1 MLPKVASRAFGI
13 EQRTLRAL
21 VGWAL
26 TDRAEYDALEALC
39 DKVGGR
45 LAGTP
50 ACAAGER
57 WAVRRMR
64 EIGLRN
70 VRAQGFRTATWQRGT
85 CSVEIVRPGIGPIPA
100 LAHGFAPGCA
110 DLETPV
116 VLAGHGLKEEIEQ
129 LGRRVRGKLALVRN
143 GAPEGKRAPHRSEKF
158 AWLRDAGAGGM
169 LLLSG
174 LAGLQPQTGMCA
186 DAEAPIPSVGITL
199 EDGERLLRA
208 AAKGSGLAARLSMS
222 NTVGAGKVANIIG
235 EIPGRTRPEEVV
247 VVGGHF
253 DSWDVAQGAVD
264 NGTGCAVVLGVARAL
279 MALGRTPRRTVRFA
293 LWAAEEIGLVGSR
306 HYVRREWKRMD
317 QHIAYL
323 NFDMPG
329 DPERLLLSGRP
340 DEAAVLDDV
349 ASHMTGLGVVQPH
362 STGICLATDLKAFV
376 FAGVPVLSVLGGLKG
391 AGGSCYHTASDT
403 FDKVDLGSL
412 QRTTACAAALT
423 WALADADR
431 TPFSRQTGTQ
441 VREALE
447 REGQAAA
454 LERPDCEVAEGL

>member
-1 MLPKVASRAFGI
+1 MPKAASRALRI
-13 EQRTLRAL
+13 EERTLRTL

-26 TDRAEYDALEALC
+26 TDRAEYGALEDLC

-50 ACAAGER
+50 ACASGER
-57 WAVRRMR
+57 WATRRMR
-64 EIGLRN
+64 EIGLKS
-70 VRAQGFRTATWQRGT
+70 VAAQAFRTATWQRGS
-85 CSVEIVRPGIGPIPA
+85 CSVEVVKPRIGPISA
-100 LAHGFAPGCA
+100 LAHGFAPG
-110 DLETPV
+110 DVEVERPIIV
-116 VLAGHGLKEEIEQ
+116 AGCGLKEEIDQ

-143 GAPEGKRAPHRSEKF
+143 GAPDGKRAPHRSEKF

-169 LLLSG
+169 VLLSG
-174 LAGLQPQTGMCA
+174 LPGLQPQTGMCA

-208 AAKGSGLAARLSMS
+208 AATGSGLAARLTMH
-222 NTVGAGKVANIIG
+222 NTVGTGKVASIIG

-293 LWAAEEIGLVGSR
+293 LWAAEEIGLVGSG

-317 QHIAYL
+317 RHVAYL

-340 DEAAVLDDV
+340 GEAAVLDEV

-362 STGICLATDLKAFV
+362 STGICLATDLKAFLL
-376 FAGVPVLSVLGGLKG
+376 AGVPVLSVLGGLKG

-403 FDKVDLGSL
+403 FDKVDLGGL

-423 WALADADR
+423 WALADADAP
-431 TPFSRQTGTQ
+431 PFARHTGTQ

-447 REGQAAA
+447 RDGQAAV
-454 LERPDCEVAEGL
+454 LERPGCELAEGL